1 MNETLPLNMTLVPG
15 MLVPYSQ
22 DRRRDGGPSSIVMS
36 LWRELTLTGAEVSS
50 GITRT
55 SGS

>member
-1 MNETLPLNMTLVPG
+1 M
-15 MLVPYSQ
+15 PYSQ
-22 DRRRDGGPSSIVMS
+22 DGRRDGGPSGIVMS
-36 LWRELTLTGAEVSS
+36 LWRELHFGAEVSS